1 MFKSNFI
8 NKFLLYFF
16 PPHLHTFF
24 LSICAPS
31 PWPYHQLMNMHDHFT
46 YCVTL
51 AKQTV
56 LEGGFSSSVQ
66 HEITVGKW
74 WLIRVQTGDQ
84 EKCFETYGKADFF
97 QS

>member
-1 MFKSNFI
+1 
-8 NKFLLYFF
+8 
-16 PPHLHTFF
+16 
-24 LSICAPS
+24 
-31 PWPYHQLMNMHDHFT
+31 MHDHFT

-74 WLIRVQTGDQ
+74 CLIRVQTGDQ
-84 EKCFETYGKADFF
+84 GKCFEIYGKSRLLSIINALANILDHGTEIEH
-97 QS
+97 SSW

>member
-1 MFKSNFI
+1 
-8 NKFLLYFF
+8 
-16 PPHLHTFF
+16 
-24 LSICAPS
+24 
-31 PWPYHQLMNMHDHFT
+31 MHDHFT

-74 WLIRVQTGDQ
+74 CLIIVQTGYQ
-84 EKCFETYGKADFF
+84 GKCFEIYGKSRLLSIINALANILDHGTEIEH
-97 QS
+97 SSW